1 MVTIQNTINSSTPG
15 LDLYNAMATAMG
27 TIGASLVDTQVIST
41 RTHKVWKFPAAIN
54 AAAKD
59 WYLDITYVTGG
70 GGNLT
75 MLPMEFY
82 DPATHLAYRMPI
94 STSVTT
100 VDSAT
105 SSITGSTGGTLE
117 SAQSGMTAAN
127 VAASRAGVLDLTTSS
142 FGYWIDITGDRIA
155 AISSNRAANILY
167 VGMYSPTSAYAA
179 KAGAALFPLIVAQMY
194 GSGSPAGGPSS
205 APGSANL
212 AITRMPPA
220 TVSTQLPGNNWF
232 TGPSW
237 QPVAPMA
244 GAVPRIPGGA
254 TTYTDLGVVPLGL
267 YSSTSDNTGGMGT
280 FGTFIGVA
288 ACPCDS
294 SVTVGSTVTIA
305 GVDWILTTQNSN
317 GALLFKTS

>member
-54 AAAKD
+54 AAGKD

-94 STSVTT
+94 SQSSST
-100 VDSAT
+100 VDAAT
-105 SSITGSTGGTLE
+105 SSFTGSTGGTLE
-117 SAQSGMTAAN
+117 SAQSGATAATL
-127 VAASRAGVLDLTTSS
+127 AAGRIGVLDLTTSS

-155 AISSNRAANILY
+155 AISSNRASNILY
-167 VGMYSPTSAYAA
+167 VGMYTPTTAYAA
-179 KAGAALFPLIVAQMY
+179 KAGAALFPLVVIQMY
-194 GSGSPAGGPSS
+194 ASGVPAGGPSS
-205 APGSANL
+205 GANSANV

-220 TVSTQLPGNNWF
+220 TTIAQMPGGNWF
-232 TGPSW
+232 TGPGW
-237 QPVAPMA
+237 QTVGPMG
-244 GAVPRIPGGA
+244 GAMPRIPGGS
-254 TTYTDLGVVPLGL
+254 TTFSDLAVIPCGL
-267 YSSTSDNTGGMGT
+267 YGSTSDGTGSMGT
-280 FGTFIGVA
+280 FGTLIGVG

-294 SVTVGSTVTIA
+294 SVTVGSTVTIS
-305 GVDWILTTQNSN
+305 GVDWILTTQLGN